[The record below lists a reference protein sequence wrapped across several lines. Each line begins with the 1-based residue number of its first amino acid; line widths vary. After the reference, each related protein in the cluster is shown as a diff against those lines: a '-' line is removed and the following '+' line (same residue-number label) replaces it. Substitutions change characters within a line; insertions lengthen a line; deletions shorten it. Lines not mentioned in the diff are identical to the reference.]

1 MKKKILFING
11 HLIVGGVERSLV
23 DVLRHLDYDKYD
35 VDLLLLEGYGDYLPE
50 IPQEVN
56 VMMYPLND
64 AGGPLL
70 PTLWK
75 NLIHGHFVL
84 FFFRL
89 LMLRSRKS
97 GQKVMKYAR
106 LLFRNGKKKYDVVV
120 GYRPEM
126 STFLAAY
133 TFRAQKRVAWWHHGE
148 MNIDGKQLNELG
160 CAYEEMNDII
170 VVSKCCAQ
178 MLIDVFP
185 YVRNKV
191 KVIPNMLCREEIRK
205 KARAENIQ
213 MATSVFNIVSVGRMS
228 PEKNM
233 MFCVDVAQLMAARGL
248 AFHWY
253 LIGDGDDMEKI
264 ARKIKTE
271 ELESFFTLTGRL
283 TNPYPYIQSA
293 DLLFHPSLVESQG
306 LTILEAMALGTPVV
320 VVESAGPKEFVENGR
335 NGILIAP
342 DVDEAVREVSSL
354 YYNEEKRKTIL
365 TNASRTIQKFVPEE
379 IMGIM
384 ANMLTKHGK

>member
-11 HLIVGGVERSLV
+11 HLNVGGVERSLV
-23 DVLRHLDYDKYD
+23 DILRHLDYHKYE

-89 LMLRSRKS
+89 LMLWSRKS

-106 LLFRNGKKKYDVVV
+106 LLFRNGKKKYDVVI
-120 GYRPEM
+120 GYRPHNP
-126 STFLAAY
+126 TIFAAY
-133 TFRAQKRVAWWHHGE
+133 IFHAKKRIAWWHHGE
-148 MNIDGKQLNELG
+148 MNIYGKQLEDLRLTYDVMD
-160 CAYEEMNDII
+160 AI
-170 VVSKCCAQ
+170 VAVSNPCAQ

-185 YVRNKV
+185 NV
-191 KVIPNMLCREEIRK
+191 KDKLIVIPNMLCGEEIK
-205 KARAENIQ
+205 YKAQENDIQ
-213 MATSVFNIVSVGRMS
+213 MSPSVFNIVSVGRMS

-233 MFCVDVAQLMAARGL
+233 IFCVEVAKILYVKGIL
-248 AFHWY
+248 FHWY
-253 LIGDGDDMEKI
+253 MIGDGVEFEKI
-264 ARKIKTE
+264 TGEIEKSH
-271 ELESFFTLTGRL
+271 LSGCFTLTGRIP
-283 TNPYPYIQSA
+283 NPYPYVQKA

-306 LTILEAMALGTPVV
+306 LTVLEGMVLGTPVMAV
-320 VVESAGPKEFVENGR
+320 KSLGVKEFANDGENCMLVDAHAEDAAEIIVMLLS
-335 NGILIAP
+335 NVILRQHVIATGKQTAKKYAP
-342 DVDEAVREVSSL
+342 SKV
-354 YYNEEKRKTIL
+354 
-365 TNASRTIQKFVPEE
+365 IQKIEN
-379 IMGIM
+379 I
-384 ANMLTKHGK
+384 LC

>member
-106 LLFRNGKKKYDVVV
+106 L
-120 GYRPEM
+120 
-126 STFLAAY
+126 
-133 TFRAQKRVAWWHHGE
+133 
-148 MNIDGKQLNELG
+148 
-160 CAYEEMNDII
+160 
-170 VVSKCCAQ
+170 
-178 MLIDVFP
+178 
-185 YVRNKV
+185 
-191 KVIPNMLCREEIRK
+191 
-205 KARAENIQ
+205 
-213 MATSVFNIVSVGRMS
+213 
-228 PEKNM
+228 
-233 MFCVDVAQLMAARGL
+233 
-248 AFHWY
+248 
-253 LIGDGDDMEKI
+253 
-264 ARKIKTE
+264 
-271 ELESFFTLTGRL
+271 
-283 TNPYPYIQSA
+283 
-293 DLLFHPSLVESQG
+293 
-306 LTILEAMALGTPVV
+306 
-320 VVESAGPKEFVENGR
+320 
-335 NGILIAP
+335 
-342 DVDEAVREVSSL
+342 
-354 YYNEEKRKTIL
+354 
-365 TNASRTIQKFVPEE
+365 
-379 IMGIM
+379 
-384 ANMLTKHGK
+384 